1 MTEIL
6 VEIRVV
12 LNADHNEMKG
22 MRLYVAQP
30 EHDNKTNETVI
41 ELMAE
46 HYNVKKNRIK
56 IMKGLNSLQKT
67 IKII

>member
-12 LNADHNEMKG
+12 LNADHNELKG
-22 MRLYVAQP
+22 SRLYLASP
-30 EHDNKTNETVI
+30 EHNNQTNEI
-41 ELMAE
+41 LIDLMAE
-46 HYNVKKNRIK
+46 HYNVKKNKIK